1 MPKITL
7 ARFLLVAAMVFAAM
21 GTTWVAAQLSWVK
34 MLDREFLDLWSGRND
49 NRASDKVALITIDDA
64 SLIQLG
70 RWPWSRA
77 RHAELIDKLHAA
89 GAGPIAIDLLLSDPD
104 TRDAAGDRDL
114 ADAIA
119 RHGKV
124 LLAVPTQ
131 SSDGGRAEAYRLAQ
145 MWPAAHFAHTDI
157 RFDDDGMVRQLY
169 RWNNSQGTALP
180 SLPLAL
186 ANPVLA
192 PGSRH
197 LRTFSEAL
205 GAPGWRLSDPVLIS
219 DLDLP
224 EQLPIYSYAQV
235 LAEPFD
241 TRVLHGKSILI
252 GVSAT
257 GIGPRFATPKS
268 VRAGRILSGVELSA
282 VAADAFIRH
291 DEITPTSPLATH
303 LLNIG
308 LTFLAAMIVLFTPN
322 ARLRRLMLIGTAA
335 LIVLIPALRL
345 WWVSSWG
352 GTSAALIGSSV
363 AVLGGLWLRHRANQQ
378 RARQVLQDAQRLA
391 ASLVEAV
398 IALDANDRVVFASST
413 RPGLLP
419 EIRQHSD
426 ERPPPGRLL
435 RTIPPIQQLLDAPRS
450 QVQTHLVELFGPT
463 GTPEKVTLHISPSQI
478 HVTDGRMVT
487 VVPSRENVPADQT
500 SRTRVDLDPMTG
512 LSTRGSM
519 WNELHQLERATDV
532 QSISFLLIALD
543 GFKRINEALGAAE
556 GDRVLVEVARR
567 IRASGLST
575 DLIARW
581 SGDQFAVL
589 LHDADAEHA
598 ADQLQRA
605 IGSLRIQPGDLHVA
619 ASIGAASI
627 VRGETVDLGK
637 LVTRAENSMRQIKR
651 DGGGRWR
658 LADASEKGWTAEK
671 LAMEQALRRAISEHQ
686 FVMHYQPIFD
696 VERGVFT
703 SMEALIRWRHPTQ
716 GLLLPSNFLPMVE
729 EAGLDVALG
738 ELAFLQVQADMEAM
752 TRRGIQ
758 LPISVNVSS
767 RHFERP
773 DFAEFVAG
781 LADHAKMRIEVT
793 ESMALIDP
801 ERASQQVL
809 ALARHGVNVS
819 LDDFGC
825 GHSSLA
831 PLRSLQ
837 IRQLKIDRSF
847 VADAMLS
854 SGAASLVTGIIR
866 MAEALDMEVVGEG
879 IETPAQSQW
888 LAQQGC
894 RLQQGYL
901 FAKPT
906 PMPLLP
912 ALLAGRIGPPALPAP
927 TH

>member
-1 MPKITL
+1 MPKTTFARCLLITAIVL
-7 ARFLLVAAMVFAAM
+7 ATVGA
-21 GTTWVAAQLSWVK
+21 TWAAAQLNWVNK
-34 MLDREFLDLWSGRND
+34 LDREFLDLWSGRSD
-49 NRASDKVALITIDDA
+49 NRASGEVVVIAIDDA
-64 SLIQLG
+64 SLIQIG

-77 RHAELIDKLHAA
+77 RHAELIDKLHDA

-104 TRDAAGDRDL
+104 DTDPAGDHQL
-114 ADAIA
+114 AAAIE
-119 RHGKV
+119 RHGGV
-124 LLAVPTQ
+124 LLPAPTQ
-131 SSDGGRAEAYRLAQ
+131 GHDSSREEAQRLLQ
-145 MWPAAHFAHTDI
+145 MWPAARFAHSDVV
-157 RFDDDGMVRQLY
+157 FDDDGMVRQLY
-169 RWNNSQGTALP
+169 RWNSSRDTSLP

-186 ANPVLA
+186 TNPALA
-192 PGSRH
+192 LGSRH
-197 LRTFSEAL
+197 LRAFAETS
-205 GAPGWRLSDPVLIS
+205 GTPYWQLSDPVLIS

-235 LAEPFD
+235 LGDQFD
-241 TRVLHGKSILI
+241 ARVLRGKSILI
-252 GVSAT
+252 GVTAT
-257 GIGPRFATPKS
+257 GIGQRFATPKS
-268 VRAGRILSGVELSA
+268 VRSGRILSGVELSA
-282 VAADAFIRH
+282 VAADAFVSH
-291 DEITPTSPLATH
+291 DEITPTTPFDKH

-308 LTFLAAMIVLFTPN
+308 LGLLAAMIVLFTPG
-322 ARLRRLMLIGTAA
+322 ARLRWFMLGAA
-335 LIVLIPALRL
+335 IVVTVLTPALQL
-345 WWVSSWG
+345 WLTSSWS
-352 GTSAALIGSSV
+352 GTSAALVGISV
-363 AVLGGLWLRHRANQQ
+363 AVISSIWLRHRENQLRAQ
-378 RARQVLQDAQRLA
+378 RVMHDAQRLA

-398 IALDANDRVVFASST
+398 IALDGNDRVVFAHST

-419 EIRQHSD
+419 EIRQRAG
-426 ERPPPGRLL
+426 ERPPPGQLL
-435 RTIPPIQQLLDAPRS
+435 RTIPPIQQLLAAPRG
-450 QVQTHLVELFGPT
+450 QVQTHLVELFGPA
-463 GTPEKVTLHISPSQI
+463 GSPEKVTLHVSPSRI
-478 HVTDGRMVT
+478 HATAGRMITIVPGRET
-487 VVPSRENVPADQT
+487 VAEDDAHG
-500 SRTRVDLDPMTG
+500 TRVDLDPMTG

-519 WNELHQLERATDV
+519 WNELRRLERADDV

-567 IRASGLST
+567 IRAGGLRT
-575 DLIARW
+575 DVIARW

-589 LHDADAEHA
+589 LHDADAERA

-619 ASIGAASI
+619 ARIGAASI
-627 VRGETVDLGK
+627 ARGEAVDLGK
-637 LVTRAENSMRQIKR
+637 LVTRAENSMREVKR

-658 LADASEKGWTAEK
+658 LADASEKGWTTEK
-671 LAMEQALRRAISEHQ
+671 LAMEQALRRAISGQQ
-686 FVMHYQPIFD
+686 FVMHYQPIID
-696 VERGVFT
+696 IERGEFT
-703 SMEALIRWRHPTQ
+703 SMEALIRWRHPEQ
-716 GLLLPSNFLPMVE
+716 GLLLPSAFLPMVE

-738 ELAFLQVQADMEAM
+738 ELAFLQVQADMETMAQ
-752 TRRGIQ
+752 RGIT

-773 DFAEFVAG
+773 DFAAFVAG

-809 ALARHGVNVS
+809 ALARHGINVS